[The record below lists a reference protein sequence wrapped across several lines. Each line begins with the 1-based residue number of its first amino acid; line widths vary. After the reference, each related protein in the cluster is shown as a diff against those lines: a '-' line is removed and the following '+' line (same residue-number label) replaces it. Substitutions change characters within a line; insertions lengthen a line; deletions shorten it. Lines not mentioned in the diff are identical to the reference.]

1 MAAVGAF
8 IRSERSVAGMSLR
21 ELAELAS
28 VSNAYLSQVERGLH
42 EPSIK
47 VLSSIAHGLGLTL
60 AALLEEAGVMEQPG
74 APVDTEAAIRRDA
87 RLTEPER
94 TALLSIYRSFV
105 AARG

>member
-8 IRSERSVAGMSLR
+8 IRAERSVAGMSLR
-21 ELAELAS
+21 ELAELAD

-47 VLSSIAHGLGLTL
+47 VLSSIADGLGLTL
-60 AALLEEAGVMEQPG
+60 AVLLDEAGVMEPAG
-74 APVDTEAAIRRDA
+74 APVDTEAAIRRDV

-94 TALLSIYRSFV
+94 AALLSIYRSFV
-105 AARG
+105 ATRG